1 MSQNILT
8 ALIVGIALVI
18 SAWLISTSTTTIS
31 TSPTIRTL
39 ATSADAQVK
48 VTPDTVVVSA
58 GVEIRGK
65 KTQEQAYTEMNTS
78 ISQVKSMLKAL
89 GIEDRFIQTSNLY
102 VWAEYSYPEGRQV
115 FDWYQAS
122 STLSIRIEKKDDTV
136 TNSLLDSLA
145 KVSNIR
151 VNGVSY
157 DLSDKEAAYAEA
169 RNMALAKAK
178 SKATEMARAA
188 GVSIVSVQSISESVW
203 GGAMPYYQNVRS
215 MDMVME
221 KSSETDI
228 SLGQVEYTAS
238 VQVTYEIR

>member
-102 VWAEYSYPEGRQV
+102 V
-115 FDWYQAS
+115 
-122 STLSIRIEKKDDTV
+122 
-136 TNSLLDSLA
+136 
-145 KVSNIR
+145 
-151 VNGVSY
+151 
-157 DLSDKEAAYAEA
+157 
-169 RNMALAKAK
+169 
-178 SKATEMARAA
+178 
-188 GVSIVSVQSISESVW
+188 
-203 GGAMPYYQNVRS
+203 
-215 MDMVME
+215 
-221 KSSETDI
+221 
-228 SLGQVEYTAS
+228 
-238 VQVTYEIR
+238 